1 MLSLVRRQRRSWMV
15 PRLVECSAASHQRVS
30 NLLMGLRFANT
41 SVIAVVAVALCQL
54 PNAAQ
59 PQLDSITD
67 PDAYAV
73 YAAVIPQ
80 AWAHVSKEVLLLQQE
95 TEGLKDTC
103 FSSIRT
109 AGAEWGAIAI
119 VYQQENA
126 RVRVLERL
134 LPVDTPYRLV
144 PHAEILADD
153 KRLEYA
159 AVSAVGFNAAKTK
172 ALVSVSFRNSG
183 FIQFMEIREGK
194 WVFAP
199 VDGCNWIA

>member
-1 MLSLVRRQRRSWMV
+1 MHSACADDAARREPTAKANRMPRVRKVIGASPLLQTWGTESECSTGHSAVLEAGDCCRWMCACVGHAMLSLVRRQRRSWMV

-109 AGAEWGAIAI
+109 AGAE
-119 VYQQENA
+119 
-126 RVRVLERL
+126 
-134 LPVDTPYRLV
+134 
-144 PHAEILADD
+144 
-153 KRLEYA
+153 
-159 AVSAVGFNAAKTK
+159 
-172 ALVSVSFRNSG
+172 
-183 FIQFMEIREGK
+183 
-194 WVFAP
+194 
-199 VDGCNWIA
+199 